1 MNRIVNVAAMACL
14 SLTFAQAAAA
24 DDVDRRL
31 DAAAA
36 GTVSIENTA
45 GSIIV
50 EGWSRSEV
58 HVAGELGSDVE
69 ELIFERDGNLTKV
82 HVHTRR
88 RSGRAIDTDLVI
100 RVPRDSTVNIGGVS
114 IDIEVTG
121 VRGSQ
126 RLSTVSGDVA
136 SEVFEADVDVETVSG
151 DIDLRGDGNAART
164 KLTSVSGDADVRDLG
179 GEIEMSSVS
188 GDLLISGGQWSR
200 VAAHT
205 TSGDLDFE
213 AELLPNGRLDV
224 ETINGDLD
232 VFFNGRLS
240 AEFDVETFNGNI
252 KNCFGPKATKTS
264 RYAPGRE
271 LRFTEAGGKGR
282 VTIRTLNGDLSL
294 CKD

>member
-1 MNRIVNVAAMACL
+1 MNRIVNLAAAACL
-14 SLTFAQAAAA
+14 SMVLAQAAAA

-36 GTVSIENTA
+36 GTVSVENTA
-45 GSIIV
+45 GSIVV

-58 HVAGELGSDVE
+58 QVTGELGRDVE

-100 RVPRDSTVNIGGVS
+100 RVPRGSTLNVGGVS
-114 IDIEVTG
+114 IDIEVSG

-126 RLSTVSGDVA
+126 RLSTVSGDVE
-136 SEVFEADVDVETVSG
+136 SQVFEADVDVETVSG
-151 DIDLRGDGNAART
+151 DINLHGDEKGARA
-164 KLTSVSGDADVRDLG
+164 KLTSVSGDVEVRELG

-188 GDLLISGGQWSR
+188 GDLLIAGGKWSR
-200 VAAHT
+200 VSANT

-213 AELLPNGRLDV
+213 AELRPNGRLDV

-232 VFFNGRLS
+232 VIFNGRLS

-271 LRFTEAGGKGR
+271 LRFTEGDGDGR